1 MKIATIRNISITL
14 HFSTVL
20 IVVLVGINAGTFY
33 ASNVPGVSMLEII
46 IFGLLSGIAILVS
59 ILVHELMHS
68 LTSLKYGVKVSEIE
82 LFLFGGVSKLR
93 GEPKHPSDE
102 IKIAFYGP
110 LTSLSIGGLALIA
123 SLLVLSLNSFAYWFL
138 FFMGTSNLLLG
149 VFNLLPGFPLDG
161 GRILRAILWKRR
173 GNLVSATYT
182 ASRVGVVFGYLI
194 SGIGFIQIFLFGDL
208 SGIWQIVVGNYLAS
222 TAKQSYNAVVYLDRL
237 SKYQLDDLMLRTET
251 ISYWSS
257 LSEAAQNF
265 SIYRRP
271 FFFVEK
277 NGELVGILP
286 FQILKRFLGKTLP
299 FNSVGQVM
307 TRLEDLPII
316 SSTATPEGAIQA
328 LAESSIGVIKV
339 MDNLSNHI
347 VGFIDQDTIQTI
359 LHFSQYIRK

>member
-1 MKIATIRNISITL
+1 
-14 HFSTVL
+14 
-20 IVVLVGINAGTFY
+20 
-33 ASNVPGVSMLEII
+33 
-46 IFGLLSGIAILVS
+46 
-59 ILVHELMHS
+59 
-68 LTSLKYGVKVSEIE
+68 
-82 LFLFGGVSKLR
+82 
-93 GEPKHPSDE
+93 
-102 IKIAFYGP
+102 
-110 LTSLSIGGLALIA
+110 
-123 SLLVLSLNSFAYWFL
+123 
-138 FFMGTSNLLLG
+138 
-149 VFNLLPGFPLDG
+149 
-161 GRILRAILWKRR
+161 
-173 GNLVSATYT
+173 
-182 ASRVGVVFGYLI
+182 
-194 SGIGFIQIFLFGDL
+194 
-208 SGIWQIVVGNYLAS
+208 
-222 TAKQSYNAVVYLDRL
+222 VVYLDRL

-299 FNSVGQVM
+299 FNSVGQAM

-316 SSTATPEGAIQA
+316 SSTATPEEAIQA